1 MFNAN
6 YYIILFLML
15 LNVNG
20 IALASELLQD
30 NKYEMSKLNELSD
43 CPRGKFGEICD
54 EYILSSDTYDIKT
67 EEQAENYLNGE
78 WEVDLNAFS
87 REYHKKNAEKIMSDS
102 FILSVKSDAIRIK
115 FKESNNEEER
125 CNASAFK
132 VSYSQ
137 NEKGKGTVYANSY
150 IEAKGCHW
158 KFLVKDENRLVLT
171 AYDFFLPMR
180 RVQ

>member
-6 YYIILFLML
+6 YYIILFVIL

-20 IALASELLQD
+20 IAIASELSQD
-30 NKYEMSKLNELSD
+30 DKYEMSQLNELSD
-43 CPRGKFGEICD
+43 CPKGSFGEICD

-87 REYHKKNAEKIMSDS
+87 REYSKKNKEKIASDS
-102 FILSVKSDAIRIK
+102 FMVSVKSDAIRIK
-115 FKESNNEEER
+115 FKESNNEDER
-125 CNASAFK
+125 CNVSDFK
-132 VSYSQ
+132 VSHSQ
-137 NEKGKGTVYANSY
+137 NEKSEGTVYANSY

-158 KFLVKDENRLVLT
+158 KFLVKDKNRLVLT